1 MSGERILIVEDD
13 AAVAEMLAFALERA
27 GMRPRC
33 AADAREAEAALAE
46 EGLPDLVLMDWMLPG
61 TSGIALTR
69 RWKEAPATRELPV
82 IMVTARG
89 EEADKVRALETGADD
104 YVTKPFSPRE
114 LAARIR
120 AVLRRAGRGAAPA
133 GPLRVDPARRRAETA
148 AGAPIRLGRREFDL
162 LAFLV
167 SRPERVY
174 TRDQLLDAVWGGVPV
189 EQRTVDVHVRRL
201 RRALEPHGLA
211 ACIRTVRGV
220 GYAYDPQ
227 AAGAGGGG

>member
-1 MSGERILIVEDD
+1 MSGKRILIVEDD

-27 GMRPRC
+27 GMRPLR

-46 EGLPDLVLMDWMLPG
+46 RGLPDLVLMDWMLPG
-61 TSGIALTR
+61 VSGVELAR
-69 RWKEAPATRELPV
+69 RWKRAEATRELPV

-89 EEADKVRALETGADD
+89 EEEDKVRALETGADD

-114 LAARIR
+114 LVARIR
-120 AVLRRAGRGAAPA
+120 AVLRRAGAQGAE
-133 GPLRVDPARRRAETA
+133 GPLTVDAAARRVRTR
-148 AGAPIRLGRREFDL
+148 AGAELRLGRREFDL

-167 SRPERVY
+167 ARPERVY
-174 TRDQLLDAVWGGVPV
+174 TRAQLLDAVWDAAAVG
-189 EQRTVDVHVRRL
+189 ERTVDVHVRRL

-220 GYAYDPQ
+220 GYAYDPR